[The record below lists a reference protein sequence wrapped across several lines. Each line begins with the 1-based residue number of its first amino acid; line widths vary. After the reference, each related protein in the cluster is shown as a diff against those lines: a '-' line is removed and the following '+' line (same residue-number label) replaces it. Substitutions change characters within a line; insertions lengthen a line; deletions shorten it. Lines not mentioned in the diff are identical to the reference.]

1 MSILYNDLINNSDQN
16 VNSFIIM
23 KNTKCMRQVNDTIFE
38 ETNDFVNEKQVY
50 DGNLVYKKNNKYYLF
65 LGYDDLL
72 EYEIYIPI
80 IYDNNEINIMKL
92 VDYQKE

>member
-1 MSILYNDLINNSDQN
+1 MSILYNNLINNSNQHIH
-16 VNSFIIM
+16 SFIIM
-23 KNTKCMRQVNDTIFE
+23 KNTRCMRQLSDTIFE

-80 IYDNNEINIMKL
+80 IYDNSEINIMKL
-92 VDYQKE
+92 IDYQKE

>member
-1 MSILYNDLINNSDQN
+1 
-16 VNSFIIM
+16 M
-23 KNTKCMRQVNDTIFE
+23 KNTKCMRQLSDTIFE

-80 IYDNNEINIMKL
+80 IYDNGEINIMKL
-92 VDYQKE
+92 VDYQKELSEFIYYQKK